1 MSGREAREVKQLLRT
16 IRERRRRGSTL
27 VEVLIAMAILAMLMV
42 GVLQLFSLAL
52 LTDSGSASR
61 SEMTLKAQQVAENLR
76 YLHFLRASNPAAVPA
91 GALLAPSVAAG
102 QSATLPYDSSQTGWA
117 YWGPDGANVFEEEN
131 PAYRISYAY
140 SASPG
145 TPNYLFV
152 TVSVTAGTPGAT
164 SLGYVGTSAKV
175 KRVDYV
181 CQVRQ

>member
-1 MSGREAREVKQLLRT
+1 VSGRERPSVKHT
-16 IRERRRRGSTL
+16 IRTSLARRRRGSSL
-27 VEVLIAMAILAMLMV
+27 IEVLIAMAILAMLMV

-76 YLHFLRASNPAAVPA
+76 YLHFLRSSNPGAVPT
-91 GALLAPSVAAG
+91 GALLASPVAAG
-102 QSATLPYDSSQTGWA
+102 QSAALPYASGQTGWE

-140 SASPG
+140 TASPD

-152 TVSVTAGTPGAT
+152 TVSVTSGTPGAT
-164 SLGYVGTSAKV
+164 SMSYVGPSAKV

>member
-1 MSGREAREVKQLLRT
+1 MKHIIRT
-16 IRERRRRGSTL
+16 PLARRRRGSTL

-76 YLHFLRASNPAAVPA
+76 YLHFLRSSNPAAVPT
-91 GALLAPSVAAG
+91 GALLASSVAAG
-102 QSATLPYDSSQTGWA
+102 QSARLPYASGWA

-140 SASPG
+140 TASPD

-152 TVSVTAGTPGAT
+152 TVSVTSGTPGAT
-164 SLGYVGTSAKV
+164 SLSYVGPSAKV

>member
-1 MSGREAREVKQLLRT
+1 MKHTTRT
-16 IRERRRRGSTL
+16 SLPRRHRGSSL
-27 VEVLIAMAILAMLMV
+27 IEVLIAMAILAMLMV

-52 LTDSGSASR
+52 ITDSGSASR

-76 YLHFLRASNPAAVPA
+76 YLHFLRSSNPGAVPA
-91 GALLAPSVAAG
+91 GALLASSIAAG
-102 QSATLPYDSSQTGWA
+102 QTATLPYDSSQTGWT

-140 SASPG
+140 TASPD

-152 TVSVTAGTPGAT
+152 TVTVTSGTAGAT
-164 SLGYVGTSAKV
+164 SLGYVGPSAKV

>member
-1 MSGREAREVKQLLRT
+1 MNGKEQKTVNPM
-16 IRERRRRGSTL
+16 RRFRLPRSARGSTL
-27 VEVLIAMAILAMLMV
+27 IEVLIAMAILAMLMV

-76 YLHFLRASNPAAVPA
+76 YLHVLRQTNPGAIPA
-91 GALLAPSVAAG
+91 GALLAPSIAAG
-102 QSATLPYDSSQTGWA
+102 QSATLPYESSQTGWA

-140 SASPG
+140 SASPN

-152 TVSVTAGTPGAT
+152 TVSVTSGTPGAT
-164 SLGYVGTSAKV
+164 SMSYVGPSARV